1 MKAKQMQSSTLT
13 TDLTELVQQ
22 THENLVSI
30 VLPTY
35 QASRDVE
42 QNAIRF
48 KNLLRQTQQELVR
61 KGVSPGEAER
71 QLTRLSALQRD
82 DHFWQHQSAGLAVY
96 LADDIETIVKLHWSP
111 DEFTMVADHYFV
123 TPVAVDLAAHRL
135 ITVLSLTWEQ
145 AQLESVTRNESVPV
159 DTDLFPVAMRD
170 VVLAPDPEDQ
180 LQFRTQ
186 QSGSG
191 GEAMFHGQGGG
202 EAIIESDRRHF
213 LTEVGK
219 RLERLYGGRDVQLML
234 FATDEVAGHWQDVTG
249 IEPLKVISGSPA
261 SLNPQQ
267 RRERVL
273 ETMQKLGDQ
282 VPWEGQLN
290 AALAGG
296 KGTQEIGE
304 VLTSAANGR
313 VAQLLINPRAQ
324 IWGRWDASTQQTSL
338 ANDSGGSDEKKHTE
352 LINLAV
358 IQTLSSGG
366 EIIPLEDTWFDA
378 VRVAAIYR
386 Y

>member
-13 TDLTELVQQ
+13 TDLTELVKQ
-22 THENLVSI
+22 THENSVSI

-48 KNLLRQTQQELVR
+48 KNLLRQTEQELIR
-61 KGVSPGEAER
+61 KGMPQREAER
-71 QLTRLSALQRD
+71 QLTPLSALQGD
-82 DHFWQHQSAGLAVY
+82 NHFWQHQSAGLAVY
-96 LADDIETIVKLHWSP
+96 LADGVQTIVKLHWSP
-111 DEFTMVADHYFV
+111 DEFTMVADHYYV
-123 TPVAVDLAAHRL
+123 TPVAVDLAAHRQL
-135 ITVLSLTWEQ
+135 TVLSLTWEQ
-145 AQLESVTRNESVPV
+145 AQLESATRTELVPV
-159 DTDLFPVAMRD
+159 ESELFPVAMRE

-186 QSGSG
+186 QTGSG

-219 RLERLYGGRDVQLML
+219 RVERLYGGRDVQLML
-234 FATDEVAGHWQDVTG
+234 FATDEVTGHWQDVTG

-273 ETMQKLGDQ
+273 ETMQTVGDQ

-290 AALAGG
+290 AAVASG

-304 VLTSAANGR
+304 LLTSAANGR
-313 VAQLLINPRAQ
+313 VAQLLISPRAQ

-338 ANDSGGSDEKKHTE
+338 ANESGSSGDKNDTE

-378 VRVAAIYR
+378 TRLAAIYR